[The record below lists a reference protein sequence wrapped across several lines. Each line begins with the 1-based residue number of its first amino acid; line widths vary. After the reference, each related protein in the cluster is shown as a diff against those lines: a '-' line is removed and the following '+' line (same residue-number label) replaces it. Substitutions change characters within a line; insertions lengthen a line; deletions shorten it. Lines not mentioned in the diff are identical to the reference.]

1 MLRFDLRHLRCFLQV
16 AQELHFSRAA
26 ERLHMAQPA
35 LSRTIRELEAE
46 VGTALFQRSTRQVSL
61 TVAGEAFLK
70 ECRAGLAQIERGV
83 AKARRVAEG
92 TSGELRVAYMDF
104 AINGRLPELVRLF
117 RERHPEIRLEL
128 HYMPTSRQQA
138 ALLERRID
146 IGFMLDGMGSEVMTS
161 YPLAEDSYVALLPA
175 THRLADVPGLTLSA
189 LAQEPF
195 VIGTGDDWFGYR
207 ETIFAM
213 CRQRGFFPDIIQEA
227 SSSQGIFGLVAAGA
241 GVSVY
246 SSCVRNVQR
255 RGIVVR
261 ELDDVR
267 AAISIRAVWE
277 REHPSPTV
285 QRFAEF
291 LLSVWGR

>member
-1 MLRFDLRHLRCFLQV
+1 MPRFELRHIRCFLRV
-16 AQELHFSRAA
+16 AEELHFSRAA

-35 LSRTIRELEAE
+35 LSRTIRELERE
-46 VGTALFQRSTRQVSL
+46 VGTPLLARTTRQVQL
-61 TVAGEAFLK
+61 TEAGQAFLK
-70 ECRAGLAQIERGV
+70 ECQAGLAQIELGV
-83 AKARRVAEG
+83 AKALRAAQG

-117 RERHPEIRLEL
+117 RERHPDIRLEL
-128 HYMPTSRQQA
+128 QYMPTSRQQA

-146 IGFMLDGMGSEVMTS
+146 IGFMLDGLSNEVMTS

-175 THRLADVPGLTLSA
+175 THRLANMPSLTLRD

-195 VIGTGDDWFGYR
+195 VLGTGEDWHGYR

-213 CRQRGFFPDIIQEA
+213 CRQRGFFPNIIQEA

-241 GVSVY
+241 GVSIY

-255 RGIVVR
+255 RGIAVR
-261 ELDDVR
+261 EMEDVR
-267 AAISIRAVWE
+267 GTIAIRAVWE
-277 REHPSPTV
+277 KDSPSPIV
-285 QRFAEF
+285 RRFAEF
-291 LLSVWGR
+291 LFSVWGR